1 MVNQSNI
8 KKTNDK
14 VKVGNRDA
22 VLYLGQRGGKYV
34 KVKGEFVKYTK
45 KMQNKTGG
53 DGLDGEP
60 SVNSYVKPP
69 SEVDNLSNLFN
80 NLNINAVQTV
90 PSTTSSSVQ
99 VVAEKTP
106 DEVEA
111 DKREE
116 AKKTGNYFDLT
127 GGKKKLRNRK

>member
-14 VKVGNRDA
+14 VKVGNRYA

-34 KVKGEFVKYTK
+34 KIKGEFVKYNT
-45 KMQNKTGG
+45 KMQKKGG
-53 DGLDGEP
+53 NDLDGEP

-69 SEVDNLSNLFN
+69 SDVDNLAGLLN
-80 NLNINAVQTV
+80 NLNINAIQSA

-99 VVAEKTP
+99 VVAEKTLE
-106 DEVEA
+106 EVEA
-111 DKREE
+111 DKRKAAME
-116 AKKTGNYFDLT
+116 TGNYFDLT